1 MTRTRILF
9 VGPVSPPVTGQSLA
23 CDVLLEALELHYDI
37 ELVNLAHDKLD
48 NSRVRFGHV
57 LSVLGKVRRVHR
69 GVKNADI
76 IYYTG
81 AESIGGNLKDVLIYI
96 ACLGKLPR
104 MVMHLHGGAGMR
116 RLMRGRTGFFRA
128 LNRPFLSRFGAVI
141 VLGERLR
148 DVFLDA
154 VPDDKLEVVAN
165 FSEDAFFTTAKAI
178 AAKFADSAT
187 IRMLFLS
194 NMLPGKGHTE
204 IVEAYSQLTATERD
218 HLVIDFAGRFDS
230 EMAQSAFLEAIRP
243 FANLQYR
250 GVVRGAEKKAL
261 LSNAHIFALPTY
273 YPYEGQPISILEAFA
288 SGCAVVTTDHSGIF
302 DTFTDG
308 VNGIAV
314 EKQSAPSL
322 AAAFRRIIAD
332 PQALAPVAATNL
344 AHAKAR
350 FTTDRYTKDLLAII
364 ARVAGR
370 S

>member
-1 MTRTRILF
+1 MTRIRILF

-23 CDVLLEALELHYDI
+23 CDVLIEALEPVYDI
-37 ELVNLAHDKLD
+37 ELVNLAHDRLD

-57 LSVLGKVRRVHR
+57 LSVLGKVRRVRR

-104 MVMHLHGGAGMR
+104 VIMHLHGGAGMR
-116 RLMRGRTGFFRA
+116 RLMRGKTGFFRA
-128 LNRPFLSRFGAVI
+128 LNRPFLSRLGAVV

-148 DVFLDA
+148 DVFRDA

-165 FSEDAFFTTAKAI
+165 FSEDEFFTTPEAI
-178 AAKFADSAT
+178 SAKFADSAT

-194 NMLPGKGHTE
+194 NMLPGKGHIE
-204 IVEAYSQLTATERD
+204 IVEAYGQLTMAERD
-218 HLVIDFAGRFDS
+218 RLVIDFAGCFDS
-230 EMAQSAFLEAIRP
+230 ETAQAAFLYSIRS
-243 FANLQYR
+243 FRNLQYR
-250 GVVRGAEKKAL
+250 GVVRGAHKKAL
-261 LSNAHIFALPTY
+261 LNDAHIFALPTY

-308 VNGIAV
+308 MNGIAV
-314 EKQSAPSL
+314 DKQSAPSL

-332 PQALAPVAATNL
+332 PQALALVATANL

-364 ARVAGR
+364 ARVADR
-370 S
+370 A